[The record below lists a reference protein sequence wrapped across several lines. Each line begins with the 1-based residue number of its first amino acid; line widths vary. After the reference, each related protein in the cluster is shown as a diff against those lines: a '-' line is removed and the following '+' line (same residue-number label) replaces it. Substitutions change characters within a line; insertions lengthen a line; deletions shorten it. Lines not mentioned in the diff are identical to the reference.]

1 MKNLPISQRDLIAIL
16 ALLIMIAMCTLL
28 LISGKSLGYSV
39 DIPTEALKAELTN
52 KAELR
57 EENIKSEHEGLVYG
71 EKVEKQRKAAAAKKK
86 AEEAKK
92 AEEERLKNEELLK
105 QIKSL
110 DYVPAV
116 ADKIESSAEYKKVQG
131 EFKWNGPVLNS
142 SNGTITGPSGK
153 ETYYNLPMGGVVAI
167 MRGMGNRDKYW
178 VRSDGCKMLGNY
190 IMVAANLRVHA
201 RGSIVK
207 CSRGYAI
214 VCDTGGFARYN
225 PRQLDLAVN
234 W

>member
-1 MKNLPISQRDLIAIL
+1 MKNLPLSQRDLIAIL
-16 ALLIMIAMCTLL
+16 LLLICITMVTIL

-39 DIPTEALKAELTN
+39 DIPTDMLKAEIVQ
-52 KAELR
+52 KQELQKD
-57 EENIKSEHEGLVYG
+57 NIESEHDGLVYG
-71 EKVEKQRKAAAAKKK
+71 EKVEKQRKAAEAKKK
-86 AEEAKK
+86 AEEEKK
-92 AEEERLKNEELLK
+92 AKEERLKQEQLLK

-116 ADKIESSAEYKKVQG
+116 AEKIESSEEYKKVQG

-225 PRQLDLAVN
+225 PHQLDLAVN

>member
-1 MKNLPISQRDLIAIL
+1 MKNLHVSQRDLIAIL

-28 LISGKSLGYSV
+28 LISGRSLGYSV
-39 DIPTEALKAELTN
+39 DIPTEALRAELTN
-52 KAELR
+52 KAELH

-71 EKVEKQRKAAAAKKK
+71 EKVEKQRKAEEAKRK

-92 AEEERLKNEELLK
+92 AEEEHLKNEEVLK

-116 ADKIESSAEYKKVQG
+116 ADKIESSEEYKKVQG
-131 EFKWNGPVLNS
+131 EFEWNGPVLNS

-214 VCDTGGFARYN
+214 VCDTGDFARYN